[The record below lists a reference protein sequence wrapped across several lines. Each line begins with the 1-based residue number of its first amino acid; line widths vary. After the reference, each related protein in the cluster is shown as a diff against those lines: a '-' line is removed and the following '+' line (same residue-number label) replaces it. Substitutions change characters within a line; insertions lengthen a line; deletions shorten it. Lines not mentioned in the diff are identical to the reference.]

1 MSATIVE
8 LARRQTVFREVN
20 ENIAEVTRWFA
31 ETDYQL
37 FICECSNTACADAL
51 EVTADEYASVRAHG
65 ARFIVAPGHE
75 LDEVERVVGGNQ
87 RFSVVE
93 KIGEA
98 AHVAL
103 TEHPRH
109 R

>member
-1 MSATIVE
+1 MSATVEE
-8 LARRQTVFREVN
+8 LAHRQTVFREVN
-20 ENIAEVTRWFA
+20 ENIADVTRRFG

-37 FICECSNTACADAL
+37 FICECSNTTCADAL
-51 EVTADEYASVRAHG
+51 ELTADEYAEVRAHG
-65 ARFIVAPGHE
+65 ARFIVTPGHE
-75 LDEVERVVGGNQ
+75 LDEVERVVDGNR

-103 TEHPRH
+103 TENPRH
-109 R
+109 P

>member
-20 ENIAEVTRWFA
+20 ENIADVTR
-31 ETDYQL
+31 L

-51 EVTADEYASVRAHG
+51 EVTADEYAEVRARG
-65 ARFIVAPGHE
+65 ARFIVTPGHE
-75 LDEVERVVGGNQ
+75 LDEVERVVGGNR

-93 KIGEA
+93 KIGAA

-103 TEHPRH
+103 TGNPRH